1 MRVAEWATAA
11 RSWAS
16 CTEAEVSRTKPVW
29 RTPMTSLWSPKMLR
43 AWVARVRA
51 DTWMTPQDSSPA
63 TLYMVGIISSRPW
76 EAVKVVVSAPDWMAP
91 WQAAAAPASLC
102 ISTTSGMVP
111 QMLVRPAADQSS
123 AFSPMVDEG
132 VMG

>member
-1 MRVAEWATAA
+1 M
-11 RSWAS
+11 
-16 CTEAEVSRTKPVW
+16 
-29 RTPMTSLWSPKMLR
+29 
-43 AWVARVRA
+43 VRA

-63 TLYMVGIISSRPW
+63 ILYMVGIISSKPC
-76 EAVKVVVSAPDWMAP
+76 EAVNVVVSAPDWMAP

-111 QMLVRPAADQSS
+111 QMLVRPADDQSS
-123 AFSPMVDEG
+123 AFSPIVDDG